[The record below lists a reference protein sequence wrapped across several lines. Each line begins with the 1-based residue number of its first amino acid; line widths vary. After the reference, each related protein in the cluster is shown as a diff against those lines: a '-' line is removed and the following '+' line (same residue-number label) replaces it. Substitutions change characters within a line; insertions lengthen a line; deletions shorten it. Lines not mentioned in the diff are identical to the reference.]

1 MFIIEQ
7 ITIICYYIKDN
18 MKNLINIK
26 IHNRR
31 GIKGADILIEILLII
46 VIILLI
52 INIFICTRPK
62 DINLVKFREDIET
75 KFESMEKSFRQEFY
89 ANREESRRNE
99 QENRQEMKVSIDSLT
114 SSISRHIMNLS
125 TLQQNQFDI
134 NSKNLENTLNSFN
147 ENMMKSLDN
156 LAKLQNE
163 KLSQL
168 TKVTEEKFTGLTKS
182 TEDNLEK
189 MRVTVDE
196 KLQNTLEKRLGQ
208 SFKMVNDRL
217 EQVYKGL
224 GEMQTLA
231 TGVGDLKKV
240 LSNVKTRGV
249 LGEIQLERI
258 LEQFLAPEQY
268 AKNVIIKK
276 GSRETVEFAIRLP
289 GKDELKD
296 TIYLPLDAKFPLDI
310 YNKLIDAYEEGNQS
324 SIDSASKELE
334 RFIKKSAKDIRDKYI
349 DPPNTTEFGILF
361 LPTEGLYAEVVKRQQ
376 LVEDLQRDFK
386 INITGPTTLIALLNS
401 LQMGF
406 KTLAIE
412 RHSSEVWKVLGAV
425 KTEFAKFETV
435 LNAAQSKLNQ
445 ASSEIDKLV
454 GTRTRQ
460 INRKLESVEKLSHD
474 QAYEYIATL
483 KNDEF

>member
-1 MFIIEQ
+1 M
-7 ITIICYYIKDN
+7 T
-18 MKNLINIK
+18 
-26 IHNRR
+26 
-31 GIKGADILIEILLII
+31 EILLVI
-46 VIILLI
+46 VIVLLI
-52 INIFICTRPK
+52 INIFISTRK
-62 DINLVKFREDIET
+62 EEVNMGKISENIENKFDN
-75 KFESMEKSFRQEFY
+75 MQKSFREEFY
-89 ANREESRRNE
+89 TNREESRRNE
-99 QENRQEMKVSIDSLT
+99 QDNRQEIKVSIDSMT

-147 ENMMKSLDN
+147 ENMIKSLDN
-156 LAKLQNE
+156 LSQLQNE

-168 TKVTEEKFTGLTKS
+168 KETTEEKFTELTKS
-182 TEDNLEK
+182 TEENLEK

-196 KLQNTLEKRLGQ
+196 KLQNTLEKRLGE

-231 TGVGDLKKV
+231 NGVGDLKKV

-258 LEQFLAPEQY
+258 LEQFLAQEQY
-268 AKNVIIKK
+268 DKNVITKK
-276 GSRETVEFAIRLP
+276 GSRETVEFAIKLP
-289 GKDELKD
+289 GKDELKE
-296 TIYLPLDAKFPLDI
+296 TIYLPIDAKFPLDI
-310 YNKLIDAYEEGNQS
+310 YNKLVDAYEEGNQNN
-324 SIDSASKELE
+324 IDINSKELE
-334 RFIKKSAKDIRDKYI
+334 KFIKKSAKDIRDKYI

-361 LPTEGLYAEVVKRQQ
+361 LPTEGLYAEVIKRQQ
-376 LVEDLQRDFK
+376 LVEDLQRNYK

-425 KTEFAKFETV
+425 KTEFSKFETV
-435 LNAAQSKLNQ
+435 LNAAQTKLNQ

-460 INRKLESVEKLSHD
+460 INRKLESVEKLSHNK
-474 QAYEYIATL
+474 AYDYIASSEDD
-483 KNDEF
+483 KF

>member
-1 MFIIEQ
+1 M
-7 ITIICYYIKDN
+7 T
-18 MKNLINIK
+18 
-26 IHNRR
+26 
-31 GIKGADILIEILLII
+31 EILLVI
-46 VIILLI
+46 VIVLLI
-52 INIFICTRPK
+52 INIFINTRK
-62 DINLVKFREDIET
+62 EEVNMCKISENIENKFDN
-75 KFESMEKSFRQEFY
+75 MQKSFREEFY
-89 ANREESRRNE
+89 TNREESRRNE
-99 QENRQEMKVSIDSLT
+99 QDNRQEIKVSIDSMT

-147 ENMMKSLDN
+147 ENMIKSLDN
-156 LAKLQNE
+156 LSQLQNE

-168 TKVTEEKFTGLTKS
+168 KETTEEKFTELTKS
-182 TEDNLEK
+182 TEENLEK

-196 KLQNTLEKRLGQ
+196 KLQSTLEKRLGE

-231 TGVGDLKKV
+231 NGVGDLKKV

-258 LEQFLAPEQY
+258 LEQFLAQEQY
-268 AKNVIIKK
+268 DKNVITKK
-276 GSRETVEFAIRLP
+276 GSRETVEFAIKLP
-289 GKDELKD
+289 GKDELKE
-296 TIYLPLDAKFPLDI
+296 TIYLPIDAKFPLDI
-310 YNKLIDAYEEGNQS
+310 YNKLVDAYEEGNQNN
-324 SIDSASKELE
+324 IDITSKELE
-334 RFIKKSAKDIRDKYI
+334 KFIRKSAKDIRDKYI

-361 LPTEGLYAEVVKRQQ
+361 LPTEGLYAEVIKRQQ
-376 LVEDLQRDFK
+376 LVEDLQRNYK

-425 KTEFAKFETV
+425 KTEFSKFETV
-435 LNAAQSKLNQ
+435 LNAAQTKLNQ

-460 INRKLESVEKLSHD
+460 INRKLESVEKLSHNK
-474 QAYEYIATL
+474 AYDYISSSEDD
-483 KNDEF
+483 KF

>member
-1 MFIIEQ
+1 MV
-7 ITIICYYIKDN
+7 
-18 MKNLINIK
+18 
-26 IHNRR
+26 
-31 GIKGADILIEILLII
+31 EILLII
-46 VIILLI
+46 VIVLLI
-52 INIFICTRPK
+52 INIFICIKPRES
-62 DINLVKFREDIET
+62 NLQKFSEDIEK
-75 KFESMEKSFRQEFY
+75 KFDSIEKLSRQEFY

-99 QENRQEMKVSIDSLT
+99 QENRQEMKISMDSLT
-114 SSISRHIMNLS
+114 SSLSRHIMNLS

-134 NSKNLENTLNSFN
+134 SSKSLENTLNSFN

-156 LAKLQNE
+156 LAQLQNE
-163 KLSQL
+163 KLNQL
-168 TKVTEEKFTGLTKS
+168 TKVTEEKFTRLTKS

-196 KLQNTLEKRLGQ
+196 KLQNTLEKRLGE

-268 AKNVIIKK
+268 AKNVITKK
-276 GSRETVEFAIRLP
+276 GSRETVEFAIKLP
-289 GKDELKD
+289 GKDEVKD

-310 YNKLIDAYEEGNQS
+310 YNKLVDAYEEGNQS
-324 SIDSASKELE
+324 LIDSASKELE

-361 LPTEGLYAEVVKRQQ
+361 LPTEGLYAEVIKRQQ

-386 INITGPTTLIALLNS
+386 INITGPTTLVALLNS

-460 INRKLESVEKLSHD
+460 INRKLESVEKLSYD
-474 QAYEYIATL
+474 QAYEYIAST
-483 KNDEF
+483 KNDGV

>member
-1 MFIIEQ
+1 MGV
-7 ITIICYYIKDN
+7 DN
-18 MKNLINIK
+18 L
-26 IHNRR
+26 
-31 GIKGADILIEILLII
+31 LEILLVVII
-46 VIILLI
+46 VLLI
-52 INIFICTRPK
+52 IDIYLSIKPK
-62 DINLVKFREDIET
+62 DVNVNRLNEDINKRFDNMEKLFRE
-75 KFESMEKSFRQEFY
+75 EFY
-89 ANREESRRNE
+89 NNREESRRNE
-99 QENRQEMKVSIDSLT
+99 YDNRQEIKLTIDSMT

-125 TLQQNQFDI
+125 TLQQNQFET
-134 NSKNLENTLNSFN
+134 NSKNIEKTLQRFDSNLSKN
-147 ENMMKSLDN
+147 ISELTSLQ
-156 LAKLQNE
+156 K
-163 KLSQL
+163 
-168 TKVTEEKFTGLTKS
+168 EKFTELTKS
-182 TEDNLEK
+182 TEENLEK

-196 KLQNTLEKRLGQ
+196 KLQNTLEKRLGE

-258 LEQFLAPEQY
+258 LEQFLTTEQY
-268 AKNVIIKK
+268 EKNVITKN
-276 GSRETVEFAIRLP
+276 GSRETVEFAIKLP
-289 GKDELKD
+289 GRNEYKE

-324 SIDSASKELE
+324 NIDSASKELE

-349 DPPNTTEFGILF
+349 DPPNTTDFGILF

-376 LVEDLQRDFK
+376 LVEDLQREYK
-386 INITGPTTLIALLNS
+386 INVTGPTTLIALLNS

-412 RHSSEVWKVLGAV
+412 KHSSEVWKVLGAV
-425 KTEFAKFETV
+425 KTEFSKFESV
-435 LNAAQSKLNQ
+435 LNAAQNKLNQ

-460 INRKLESVEKLSHD
+460 INRKLKSVEKLSD
-474 QAYEYIATL
+474 NQSYEYIVSS
-483 KNDEF
+483 NEEEN

>member
-1 MFIIEQ
+1 MTEV
-7 ITIICYYIKDN
+7 
-18 MKNLINIK
+18 
-26 IHNRR
+26 
-31 GIKGADILIEILLII
+31 LLVI
-46 VIILLI
+46 VIVLLI
-52 INIFICTRPK
+52 INIFINTRK
-62 DINLVKFREDIET
+62 EEVNMGKISENIENKFDN
-75 KFESMEKSFRQEFY
+75 MQKSFKEEFY
-89 ANREESRRNE
+89 TNREESRRNE
-99 QENRQEMKVSIDSLT
+99 QDNRQEIKVSIDSMT

-125 TLQQNQFDI
+125 TLQLNQFDI
-134 NSKNLENTLNSFN
+134 NSKSLENTLNSFN
-147 ENMMKSLDN
+147 ENTIKSLGN
-156 LAKLQNE
+156 LSQLQNE

-168 TKVTEEKFTGLTKS
+168 KETTEEKFTELTKS
-182 TEDNLEK
+182 TEENLEK

-196 KLQNTLEKRLGQ
+196 KLQSTLEKRLGE

-231 TGVGDLKKV
+231 NGVGDLKKV

-258 LEQFLAPEQY
+258 LEQFLAQEQY
-268 AKNVIIKK
+268 DKNVITKK
-276 GSRETVEFAIRLP
+276 GSRETVEFAIKLP
-289 GKDELKD
+289 GKDELKE
-296 TIYLPLDAKFPLDI
+296 TIYLPIDAKFPLDI
-310 YNKLIDAYEEGNQS
+310 YNKLVDAYEEGNQNN
-324 SIDSASKELE
+324 IDITSKELE
-334 RFIKKSAKDIRDKYI
+334 KFIRKSAKDIRDKYI

-361 LPTEGLYAEVVKRQQ
+361 LPTEGLYAEVIKRQQ
-376 LVEDLQRDFK
+376 LVEDLQRDYK

-425 KTEFAKFETV
+425 KTEFSKFETV
-435 LNAAQSKLNQ
+435 LNAAQTKLNQ

-460 INRKLESVEKLSHD
+460 INRKLESVEKLSHNK
-474 QAYEYIATL
+474 AYDYISSSEDD
-483 KNDEF
+483 KF

>member
-1 MFIIEQ
+1 M
-7 ITIICYYIKDN
+7 T
-18 MKNLINIK
+18 
-26 IHNRR
+26 
-31 GIKGADILIEILLII
+31 EILLVI
-46 VIILLI
+46 VIVLLI
-52 INIFICTRPK
+52 INIFISTRK
-62 DINLVKFREDIET
+62 EEVNMGKISENIENKFDN
-75 KFESMEKSFRQEFY
+75 MQKSFREEFY
-89 ANREESRRNE
+89 TNREESRRNE
-99 QENRQEMKVSIDSLT
+99 QDNRQEIKVSIDSMT

-147 ENMMKSLDN
+147 ENMIKSLDN
-156 LAKLQNE
+156 LSQLQSE

-168 TKVTEEKFTGLTKS
+168 KETTEEKFTELTKS
-182 TEDNLEK
+182 TEENLEK

-196 KLQNTLEKRLGQ
+196 KLQSTLEKRLGE

-231 TGVGDLKKV
+231 NGVGDLKKV

-258 LEQFLAPEQY
+258 LEQFLAQEQY
-268 AKNVIIKK
+268 DKNVITKK
-276 GSRETVEFAIRLP
+276 GSRETVEFAIKLP
-289 GKDELKD
+289 GKDELKE
-296 TIYLPLDAKFPLDI
+296 TIYLPIDAKFPLDI
-310 YNKLIDAYEEGNQS
+310 YNKLVDAYEEGNQNN
-324 SIDSASKELE
+324 IDITSKELE
-334 RFIKKSAKDIRDKYI
+334 KFIRKSAKDIRDKYI

-361 LPTEGLYAEVVKRQQ
+361 LPTEGLYAEVIKRQQ
-376 LVEDLQRDFK
+376 LVEDLQRNYK

-425 KTEFAKFETV
+425 KTEFSKFETV
-435 LNAAQSKLNQ
+435 LNAAQTKLNQ

-460 INRKLESVEKLSHD
+460 INRKLESVEKLSHNK
-474 QAYEYIATL
+474 AYDYISSSEDD
-483 KNDEF
+483 KF

>member
-1 MFIIEQ
+1 M
-7 ITIICYYIKDN
+7 T
-18 MKNLINIK
+18 
-26 IHNRR
+26 
-31 GIKGADILIEILLII
+31 EILLVI
-46 VIILLI
+46 VIVLLI
-52 INIFICTRPK
+52 INIFISTRK
-62 DINLVKFREDIET
+62 EEVNMGKISENIENKFDN
-75 KFESMEKSFRQEFY
+75 MQKSFREEFY
-89 ANREESRRNE
+89 TNREESRRNE
-99 QENRQEMKVSIDSLT
+99 QDNRQEIKVSIDSMT

-147 ENMMKSLDN
+147 ENMIKSLDN
-156 LAKLQNE
+156 LSQLQNE

-168 TKVTEEKFTGLTKS
+168 KETTEEKFTELTKS
-182 TEDNLEK
+182 TEENLEK

-196 KLQNTLEKRLGQ
+196 KLQSTLEKRLGE

-231 TGVGDLKKV
+231 NGVGDLKKV

-258 LEQFLAPEQY
+258 LEQFLAQEQY
-268 AKNVIIKK
+268 DKNVITKK
-276 GSRETVEFAIRLP
+276 GSRETVEFAIKLP
-289 GKDELKD
+289 GKDELKE
-296 TIYLPLDAKFPLDI
+296 TIYLPIDAKFPLDI
-310 YNKLIDAYEEGNQS
+310 YNKLVDAYEEGNQNN
-324 SIDSASKELE
+324 IDITSKELE
-334 RFIKKSAKDIRDKYI
+334 KFIRKSAKDIRDKYI

-361 LPTEGLYAEVVKRQQ
+361 LPTEGLYAEVIKRQQ
-376 LVEDLQRDFK
+376 LVEDLQRDYK

-425 KTEFAKFETV
+425 KTEFSKFETV
-435 LNAAQSKLNQ
+435 LNSAQNKLNQ

-460 INRKLESVEKLSHD
+460 INRKLQSVEKLSNE
-474 QAYEYIATL
+474 QSYEYIASS
-483 KNDEF
+483 KDEES

>member
-1 MFIIEQ
+1 
-7 ITIICYYIKDN
+7 
-18 MKNLINIK
+18 MKNLTNIK
-26 IHNRR
+26 VYNIGGR
-31 GIKGADILIEILLII
+31 KGADILTEILLII
-46 VIILLI
+46 VIVLLI
-52 INIFICTRPK
+52 INIFVCTRAK
-62 DINLVKFREDIET
+62 DINLDKLSEDMEKKFD
-75 KFESMEKSFRQEFY
+75 SMEKSFRQEFY
-89 ANREESRRNE
+89 TNREESRRNE

-134 NSKNLENTLNSFN
+134 NSKSLENTLNSFN
-147 ENMMKSLDN
+147 ENMIKSLDN
-156 LAKLQNE
+156 LAQLQNE

-168 TKVTEEKFTGLTKS
+168 AKVTEEKFTRLTKS

-189 MRVTVDE
+189 MRITVDE
-196 KLQNTLEKRLGQ
+196 KLQSTLEKRLGE

-268 AKNVIIKK
+268 AKNVITKK
-276 GSRETVEFAIRLP
+276 GSRETVEFAIKLP
-289 GKDELKD
+289 GKDETKD

-310 YNKLIDAYEEGNQS
+310 YNKLIDAYEEGNQK
-324 SIDSASKELE
+324 SIDRASKELE

-361 LPTEGLYAEVVKRQQ
+361 LPTEGLYAEVIKRQQ

-425 KTEFAKFETV
+425 KTEFSKFETV
-435 LNAAQSKLNQ
+435 LNAAQTKLNQ

-460 INRKLESVEKLSHD
+460 INRKLENVEKLSHD
-474 QAYEYIATL
+474 QAYEYIASS
-483 KNDEF
+483 KDDEF